1 MALDLRIPIG
11 FGFVQIFGYC
21 KLSIE
26 YANSILR
33 NPAQTPT
40 HPEMHVA
47 AAAASKY
54 CQPANHLTNSC
65 PTLYQ
70 YFVLPISSVQEYLQ
84 IVSALFQLLPQ
95 CLH

>member
-1 MALDLRIPIG
+1 MAFDPRIPVG

-33 NPAQTPT
+33 NPAQTLT
-40 HPEMHVA
+40 HPEMHG

-54 CQPANHLTNSC
+54 CQPANQLTN
-65 PTLYQ
+65 
-70 YFVLPISSVQEYLQ
+70 
-84 IVSALFQLLPQ
+84 A
-95 CLH
+95 